1 MATFANKFCFQRFTI
16 ALLKLSPPGMVTLS
30 PTVRPEMEV
39 SRDSSRYFVP
49 AILMP
54 PMVYS
59 LGGVLGLP
67 RIISSGSTETGL
79 VVSVVA
85 WVLSR
90 TALVLSFIAG
100 LVVSDAALCV
110 ESVLF
115 S

>member
-1 MATFANKFCFQRFTI
+1 MAISAKRFCFQRFMI

-54 PMVYS
+54 AMVYS
-59 LGGVLGLP
+59 LGGVFGLV
-67 RIISSGSTETGL
+67 RISSSGSTESGC

-85 WVLSR
+85 LMLS
-90 TALVLSFIAG
+90 VIEGF
-100 LVVSDAALCV
+100 VVSVAVFNESVADAFFV
-110 ESVLF
+110 ESVT
-115 S
+115 